1 MPWGDC
7 AVRINSLSL
16 SHKNKMSP
24 HAARIVRV
32 IYHHTRREFVRVI
45 SPRLGDITTP
55 RCYHR
60 SDIGPLRVV
69 SLVSGDERQPNA
81 SSSSLLSGL
90 CSHRSL
96 PLNPLYAE
104 RAINTFLGALFVTAL
119 YLSHER
125 KTRWGQ
131 PHSFKSHSLHEGG
144 AHDLAQ
150 SKMCL

>member
-1 MPWGDC
+1 MLWGEFPLSLHS
-7 AVRINSLSL
+7 SLSL
-16 SHKNKMSP
+16 SKTKC
-24 HAARIVRV
+24 
-32 IYHHTRREFVRVI
+32 HHTRREFVRVISPHLAVI

-125 KTRWGQ
+125 NTRWGQ

-144 AHDLAQ
+144 P
-150 SKMCL
+150 